1 MKETCDNFG
10 ELLVDYADGL
20 LGTEDAAKVAGHL
33 GECDDCR
40 KLVDSLSR
48 SLELTQ
54 VIWEDNLSQ
63 GSEIIRMPVP
73 AKTSRHSWLRYA
85 AAAVIVIVSGALVTQ
100 HAMKE
105 SVQTPPTFAEM
116 EQKIAEAGSAA
127 RLLAAADL
135 LVGYSN
141 TETIAR
147 QQYRRIVETYPHTP
161 AATKAKSHIE

>member
-1 MKETCDNFG
+1 MKESCDNFA

-20 LGTEDAAKVAGHL
+20 LGAEEAAKVASHL

-40 KLVDSLSR
+40 RLVGNLNR
-48 SLELTQ
+48 SLELAE

-63 GSEIIRMPVP
+63 AGETMHMAVP
-73 AKTSRHSWLRYA
+73 ARRTQRSWLKYVA
-85 AAAVIVIVSGALVTQ
+85 AAAILIVSGVFVTQ

-105 SVQTPPTFAEM
+105 PVQTPPTFAEM

-127 RLLAAADL
+127 RLLAAAEL
-135 LVGYSN
+135 LGGYSN

-147 QQYRRIVETYPHTP
+147 EQYRRIVETYPHTP